1 MMEAGL
7 EMSLQTKTKNMSKE
21 RAEWHVCSRSGIDHS
36 SGKGLQWETARR
48 VEGHRVSSMGGV
60 AGLGQVEKHN

>member
-1 MMEAGL
+1 M
-7 EMSLQTKTKNMSKE
+7 
-21 RAEWHVCSRSGIDHS
+21 HVCSRSGIDHS

-48 VEGHRVSSMGGV
+48 VEGYRVSSMGGV